1 MRLRTVLAGLLLAA
15 LTQQSAAFDLGGFN
29 IPIGGGDS
37 GGGNSI
43 DIGET
48 ISGVKDV
55 SRAIT
60 GIDEEEEIA
69 IGNDAAAMLLGAA
82 PAVNDPELQAYV
94 NRVGRW
100 VALQT
105 ERPDLPWRFAV
116 LDTMSVNAFA
126 TPGGKVFITRG
137 LLYSLRNEAELAG
150 VLAHEAAHVIRKH
163 HIQAMTSL
171 TSGAGGLLKLYKQ
184 TSDGRDNAAATTM
197 ADTFKNLYTS
207 GLDQKDEFEADR
219 MGVVI
224 AARAGYDPYAL
235 VAVLQTLDTARPE
248 ERALEMMY
256 RTHPAPR
263 DRINRLDSALEPLE
277 QYAEQPSV
285 QQRFTEVMQAYN
297 RR

>member
-1 MRLRTVLAGLLLAA
+1 MRLRTCLAA
-15 LTQQSAAFDLGGFN
+15 IFLVTLTQQAGAFDFGGIS

-37 GGGNSI
+37 GGNNSI

-60 GIDEEEEIA
+60 GIDEEEEIE

-82 PAVNDPELQAYV
+82 PVVDDPALQNYV

-116 LDTMSVNAFA
+116 LDTDSVNAFA
-126 TPGGKVFITRG
+126 APGGKVFITRG

-184 TSDGRDNAAATTM
+184 TNDGRDNAAATTM

-235 VAVLQTLDTARPE
+235 VAVLQTLETARPE
-248 ERALEMMY
+248 EREREMMY

-263 DRINRLDSALEPLE
+263 ERIDRLDSALEPLE
-277 QYAEQPSV
+277 RFAEQPSV
-285 QQRFTEVMQAYN
+285 QQRFTEAMQAHN
-297 RR
+297 RH